1 MIYAL
6 FRPLIFLIPAE
17 VAHHLGLGLLRIAL
31 CLGIC
36 RRLLRWWLL
45 PRSDRLKTTLF
56 GQTWDH
62 PIGLAAGLDKA
73 GDCCGPL
80 AALGFG
86 AIEVGTVTA
95 KAQPGNPKPRLFRLP
110 KDRAIVN
117 RFGFNNPGCEGMATN
132 LRGVDLPCPLGI
144 NLGKSKVTPNNE
156 AIEDYLT
163 SLRCLEGQA
172 DYVVVNVSSPNTP
185 GLRDLQAVDQLR
197 PLLTAVQ
204 QVCGDTLPLLLKIAP
219 DLANEDLVAVA
230 DLALELQLDGL
241 IANNTTIGREGLKTP
256 AQAVAEMGAGG
267 LSGKPL
273 CERSREVLQILA
285 RRLQG
290 KVPIIAVG
298 GIEDAEEAYHRIR
311 LGASAV
317 QIYTGFIY
325 GGPLTAA
332 RMAKQ
337 LDRLLA
343 RDGFDSV
350 AAAVGVDVEGP

>member
-1 MIYAL
+1 LIYAL
-6 FRPLIFLIPAE
+6 FRPLIFLFPAE
-17 VAHHLGLGLLRIAL
+17 VAHHLGLAILRIAL
-31 CLGIC
+31 CLGPC

-45 PRSDRLKTTLF
+45 PKSKRLKTTLF

-73 GDCCGPL
+73 GDCSGPL

-117 RFGFNNPGCEGMATN
+117 RFGFNNPGCEGMAAN
-132 LRGVDLPCPLGI
+132 LQGLTLPCPLGV
-144 NLGKSKVTPNNE
+144 NLGKSKVTRNE
-156 AIEDYLT
+156 DAIEDYLT
-163 SLRCLEGQA
+163 SLHCLKNEA

-197 PLLTAVQ
+197 PLLTALQ
-204 QVCGDTLPLLLKIAP
+204 HVCGEHLPLVLKIAP
-219 DLANEDLVAVA
+219 DLANEDLLAVA

-241 IANNTTIGREGLKTP
+241 IANNTTIGRGGLQTS
-256 AQAVAEMGAGG
+256 AQRVQDLGAGG

-273 CERSREVLQILA
+273 CDRSREVLQILA
-285 RRLQG
+285 RRLNG

-298 GIEDAEEAYHRIR
+298 GIEDGEEVYRRIR
-311 LGASAV
+311 MGASAV
-317 QIYTGFIY
+317 QIYTGFVY
-325 GGPLTAA
+325 GGPLSAV

-337 LDRLLA
+337 LDHLLA

-350 AAAVGVDVEGP
+350 SAAIGVDLEGP